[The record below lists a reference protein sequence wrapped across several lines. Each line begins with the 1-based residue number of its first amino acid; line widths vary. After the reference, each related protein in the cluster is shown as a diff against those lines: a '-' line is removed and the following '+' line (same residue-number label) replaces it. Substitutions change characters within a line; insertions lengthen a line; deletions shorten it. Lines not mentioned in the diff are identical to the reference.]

1 LGVKGN
7 EEADVYM
14 VCILANEN
22 IEKEARI
29 WGNITNRCAD
39 ESCVA

>member
-1 LGVKGN
+1 VERVEELGVKGN

-29 WGNITNRCAD
+29 
-39 ESCVA
+39 